1 MRHSSRSYNRT
12 DRIADQIQ
20 KDLSQLLQREIKD
33 PRIGMVTINSVSVS
47 KDLAYAD
54 VNVTFMGVDEEQDVE
69 ESLSVLDHASG
80 YLRSMLAKMIQLR
93 GLPKLRFRYD
103 NTIVEGPRMS
113 RLIDQALGQEK
124 GVVSQ
129 DSAPADSKHPDSQ
142 E

>member
-54 VNVTFMGVDEEQDVE
+54 VNVTFMGVDEEQDVD

-93 GLPKLRFRYD
+93 VIPKLRFHYD
-103 NTIVEGPRMS
+103 STIVEGPRMS

-124 GVVSQ
+124 GAVSQ
-129 DSAPADSKHPDSQ
+129 DSASADSNHPDSQ